1 MPFAIKNGSNDIQ
14 KYFYKAAENICYSVA
29 LRQNRR
35 IIMFKKVKKILT
47 GIIASAMIVSCAGCG
62 TGKSTAYALTV
73 DGYQVK
79 AGIYIY
85 YQYSAFQEAKNLA
98 AKANE
103 KLDVN
108 DEKALKKAKIDGKD
122 FLQWV
127 EDKATISCAEHVAAI
142 KKFDEMKLTL
152 DEDDIEAIET
162 NAESYYDENPE
173 MFEDN
178 GIGEESLKDIMANT
192 YKVQKIFESLY
203 GEDGTEGVKNED
215 IKNFYIE
222 NNARVKYIGLDLHD
236 SQGNDLDETGKKEI
250 KDMADDFLKRAKNAD
265 STEKMLDEF
274 DVMQEEYD
282 KYVADKA
289 AEAAGEETTEA
300 VTEAATEATT
310 EATTTEI
317 TTASTVSDNNE
328 TDVTT
333 AKEVSSSETTTTS
346 VSESTNEAETTTKPY
361 ANETIIPVVTTNE
374 NTKEEEVKYTPSK
387 TFYDWVY
394 DKAKTGSP
402 EIVEDEDT
410 LYVAVRLDITE
421 RMTDDDLWSEQSID
435 NTRFDMFSDDLQDKL
450 DEWVSGY
457 SIDKNKKAYKR
468 YDPFDFK
475 MPSE

>member
-1 MPFAIKNGSNDIQ
+1 M
-14 KYFYKAAENICYSVA
+14 
-29 LRQNRR
+29 L
-35 IIMFKKVKKILT
+35 KKVKKILT
-47 GIIASAMIVSCAGCG
+47 GIIASAMIISSAGCG

-98 AKANE
+98 AKADE

-127 EDKATISCAEHVAAI
+127 EDKATTACAEHVATI

-152 DEDDIEAIET
+152 DEDDIESIQT
-162 NAESYYDENPE
+162 NAESYYEQNPD
-173 MFEDN
+173 MFEGN
-178 GIGEESLKDIMANT
+178 GIGEESLKDIMTNT
-192 YKVQKIFESLY
+192 YKVQKIFESIY
-203 GEDGTEGVKNED
+203 GEGGTEGVKNED

-236 SQGNDLDETGKKEI
+236 SQGNDLDEAGKKEI

-300 VTEAATEATT
+300 TTEAVTEATT
-310 EATTTEI
+310 EATTVTTTEL
-317 TTASTVSDNNE
+317 TSESTASDNKE

-333 AKEVSSSETTTTS
+333 AEEASSSETTTTTS
-346 VSESTNEAETTTKPY
+346 ASENENEEAETTTNPY
-361 ANETIIPVVTTNE
+361 ANETIIAVVTTDE
-374 NTKEEEVKYTPSK
+374 NTKEEDVRYNPSK

-394 DKAKTGSP
+394 NDAKTDTP
-402 EIVEDEDT
+402 EIIEDEDT

-421 RMTDDDLWSEQSID
+421 RMTDDDLWSEQSVD
-435 NTRFDMFSDDLQDKL
+435 STRFDMFSDDLQDKL

-457 SIDKNKKAYKR
+457 NIDKNEKAYKR

-475 MPSE
+475 TES